1 MEHFLD
7 MPLRK
12 QVTSIKQIL
21 ILDKV
26 LTLISKNLP
35 DFGTIWLKKYE
46 LLRSNGSPWLVFKFL
61 EMYILTMELNLF
73 SFSCSFLSENS
84 LIIKY
89 F

>member
-35 DFGTIWLKKYE
+35 DFGTI
-46 LLRSNGSPWLVFKFL
+46 
-61 EMYILTMELNLF
+61 
-73 SFSCSFLSENS
+73 
-84 LIIKY
+84 
-89 F
+89 